1 MEGFMRLVS
10 LAFAAIV
17 ACGAALAQPLPG
29 VTIEDD
35 VAPAN
40 ATRCAALRMAQVS
53 DAQRNGTTADPL
65 IAAAHAAWM
74 AYPGVDAAAAKAEAG
89 RIAAA
94 GATLKQ
100 MAADACETFEIRSL
114 ARPIG

>member
-1 MEGFMRLVS
+1 MRLVS
-10 LAFAAIV
+10 LAFAAILSSGT
-17 ACGAALAQPLPG
+17 AMAQPGPS

-35 VAPAN
+35 VSPAN
-40 ATRCAALRMAQVS
+40 ATKCAALRMAQVS

-65 IAAAHAAWM
+65 VAAAHKAWM
-74 AYPGVDAAAAKAEAG
+74 DYPGVDAVAAKAEAA

-114 ARPIG
+114 ARPVG

>member
-1 MEGFMRLVS
+1 MRLASLVIAAAVS
-10 LAFAAIV
+10 
-17 ACGAALAQPLPG
+17 CGAAFAQPAPR

-53 DAQRNGTTADPL
+53 DAQRNGAAVDPL
-65 IAAAHAAWM
+65 VAAAHMAWM
-74 AYPGVDAAAAKAEAG
+74 AYPGVDAAAVKTEAG

-94 GATLKQ
+94 GKTLRQ

-114 ARPIG
+114 ARPVG